1 MSRRDIVVNTFA
13 TAIVSLLLCGIIAA
27 ELPELLS
34 LTDNTSNDFTISK
47 VSSSR
52 LPCTQS
58 VQNVQKAAMDL
69 NNPSHGSLFVHLGPF
84 VKARLIPALLFIL
97 HSILRT

>member
-1 MSRRDIVVNTFA
+1 MSRRDIVVKTFA

-52 LPCTQS
+52 LPNAQT
-58 VQNVQKAAMDL
+58 VQNVQKGAIDL
-69 NNPSHGSLFVHLGPF
+69 NNPSHNSLFLHLGPS
-84 VKARLIPALLFIL
+84 VKAELIPALLFIL